1 MGSLHKTLQR
11 TADNKRGEDRR
22 MPMRDPLTIT
32 AEEDEE
38 QMIMRRLRNSCDEL
52 RRGYRWLDYRM
63 QRVKQKAEKSKE
75 ERENIEL
82 PEEKITV
89 RGEPIPFKAYIPMD
103 EVIHYRKDQKA
114 GGGRMIYKGIKLNN
128 RTMHNFRPTIGQ
140 FVSTYNICFATRVA

>member
-1 MGSLHKTLQR
+1 MGVSITHISEVLEVMAIK
-11 TADNKRGEDRR
+11 
-22 MPMRDPLTIT
+22 DPTTISP
-32 AEEDEE
+32 EEDEE

-63 QRVKQKAEKSKE
+63 QRVKQKAEQSRE
-75 ERENIEL
+75 NRENIEL
-82 PEEKITV
+82 PEEKVSV

-103 EVIHYRKDQKA
+103 EVIQYRKDQKSS
-114 GGGRMIYKGIKLNN
+114 GGRMVYKGIKLNN